1 MESGILQ
8 RPVGEIHR
16 RGLSAE
22 DTQVGIEQRGG
33 SKVFAGAVG
42 LDSR

>member
-1 MESGILQ
+1 MDSGSLQ
-8 RPVGEIHR
+8 GPVGEIHR

-33 SKVFAGAVG
+33 SKVFAGAIG